1 MDGAFKGSVQA
12 NLDPLVFCV
21 ETDGEPLTK
30 PLPEL
35 QRTGFTH
42 GREIGLRTRRPRAV
56 TVTLQQSKRT
66 SRSRRETMRTGCSA
80 ENRCTNTANFLILPF
95 FVICHCLRC
104 LLVFSRLFFVF
115 MVF

>member
-1 MDGAFKGSVQA
+1 MFATSQYQQSRYRLKGSVQA

-30 PLPEL
+30 PLTEL

-42 GREIGLRTRRPRAV
+42 AREIGVRIGRPRAV

-80 ENRCTNTANFLILPF
+80 ETRWEGTK
-95 FVICHCLRC
+95 
-104 LLVFSRLFFVF
+104 
-115 MVF
+115 